1 MRLLRARFPLRRRAV
16 LTPRLCGSG
25 PVFRGP
31 LRRGPRWRRGNVPLL
46 RRRLVPCLRC
56 RLTLFGWAR
65 PVVRA
70 RLRCARP
77 IRSIVDPD
85 IRPRLVR
92 LWVHLGL
99 LGLLRL
105 VRPVLRLTWPVLRLV
120 RPVLLLIGT
129 VLRLV
134 RSART
139 WNVPHPPIVVVRRIG
154 RTIVFHIRT
163 VRYRRG
169 RAVYVFRTIV
179 PSIVLDILI
188 PRGVLPTRCVLLMLR
203 WHRSWLRSIVPLA
216 SRPWNVRCRPIL
228 LIVHIRVP
236 TPVAEHRRIA
246 TVIRAIAAI
255 VR

>member
-1 MRLLRARFPLRRRAV
+1 VLGRSGVLSIRIFDLDWFGCGFTWGCWGCCGWSGRF
-16 LTPRLCGSG
+16 
-25 PVFRGP
+25 
-31 LRRGPRWRRGNVPLL
+31 
-46 RRRLVPCLRC
+46 
-56 RLTLFGWAR
+56 
-65 PVVRA
+65 
-70 RLRCARP
+70 
-77 IRSIVDPD
+77 
-85 IRPRLVR
+85 
-92 LWVHLGL
+92 
-99 LGLLRL
+99 
-105 VRPVLRLTWPVLRLV
+105 LRLTWPVLRLV